1 MLKEIKTA
9 LLIIHSEYWNSIFY
23 FKKKQTTNIDA
34 IKILQESLNLLEK
47 SCNNSKELYS
57 IFNSCL
63 TCLLTFLD
71 LEKAEFECESGCKA
85 PKTKIEYNNNFL
97 FRG

>member
-1 MLKEIKTA
+1 MAEC
-9 LLIIHSEYWNSIFY
+9 
-23 FKKKQTTNIDA
+23 A
-34 IKILQESLNLLEK
+34 IKLATKLFCFVSLSEK
-47 SCNNSKELYS
+47 SCNICKELYP

-71 LEKAEFECESGCKA
+71 LEKAEFEFESGYRA
-85 PKTKIEYNNNFL
+85 PKTKIKYNSNFL